1 MRSYH
6 QIDLAS
12 QTVTTEEL
20 HGEAIVR
27 AGRYLIAK
35 TLVEQNIATV
45 DPLSDDNPLI
55 FSAGPFA
62 GTNFSNANR
71 VSVGCKSPLTGG
83 IKEANGGGT
92 FGFAM
97 GQLEISGFTLNKAC
111 KDWQIIRITKEGEI
125 TFEDASEFM
134 GMGNF
139 ETAEKLHEKYGKKIS
154 IALCGP
160 VGEYQ
165 GLTAGIAM
173 SDVDLRPSRLAARG
187 GVGAVMGAKKVK
199 AIVLD
204 LYKMPSMHD
213 RKKVMGAVKEY
224 KKMLDAEPAIK
235 AFQDIGTAMVADY
248 TNHVGGLPVKNFA
261 IGRQTDTD
269 KEIFKLGGDALRALN
284 LERGGETTHACMPGC
299 TIQCSNVFAD
309 KDGNE
314 VVSPVEYETIGLL
327 GTNCGLSDPDELAQL
342 NYIANDLGVDT
353 IELGGMIGVLMEAG
367 KGEFGDKQFM
377 ESVLEEMRNG
387 SEDGKLY
394 AQGTAVVGEHFN
406 VARVP
411 VIKRQ
416 AISAYDP
423 RVIEVTG
430 ITMMMTA
437 QGADHTAGNLP
448 QYDCKDKDANELV
461 AASLDM
467 QVNCATVDSL
477 GLCIFGR
484 SVTNTHTDFI
494 INAINDAHGIELPES
509 FFKQL
514 GVETLELENQFNKA
528 AGFTEA
534 DDELPAFFYD
544 EALPPSNKAARWHS
558 KEVNETARALQSQA

>member
-1 MRSYH
+1 MRLYH

-12 QTVTTEEL
+12 KSISTDEL
-20 HGEAIVR
+20 HGEAIIR
-27 AGRYLIAK
+27 AGRYHIAK
-35 TLVEQNIATV
+35 TLLEQNVATV
-45 DPLSDDNPLI
+45 DPLSNANPLI

-83 IKEANGGGT
+83 IKEANAGGT

-97 GQLEISGFTLNKAC
+97 GQLQIAGFTLHNAC
-111 KDWQIIRITKEGEI
+111 DSWQILRMTKEGEI
-125 TFEDASEFM
+125 SFEDASDYM

-154 IALCGP
+154 LALCGP

-165 GLTAGIAM
+165 GLTAGISM

-187 GVGAVMGAKKVK
+187 GVGAVMGFKKLK

-204 LYKMPSMHD
+204 LHKMPALHD

-224 KKMLDAEPAIK
+224 KKKLDAAPAIK

-248 TNHVGGLPVKNFA
+248 TNHVGGLPVKNFTL
-261 IGRQTDTD
+261 GRAVNTD
-269 KEIFKLGGDALRALN
+269 KEIFKLGGDALRAQN

-299 TIQCSNVFAD
+299 IIQCSNVYAD

-327 GTNCGLSDPDELAQL
+327 GTNCGLSEPDDLAHL
-342 NYIANDLGVDT
+342 NFIANDLGIDT

-367 KGEFGDKQFM
+367 EGEFGDVKFM
-377 ESVLEEMRNG
+377 ENVLDQMRKGTENG
-387 SEDGKLY
+387 KIF
-394 AQGTAVVGEHFN
+394 AQGTAVVGKHFN
-406 VARVP
+406 VDRVP
-411 VIKRQ
+411 VIKGQ

-437 QGADHTAGNLP
+437 QGADHTAGNMP
-448 QYDCKDKDANELV
+448 QYDCKDKDASELV
-461 AASLDM
+461 AVSLEA
-467 QVNCATVDSL
+467 QIGCATADSM

-484 SVTNTHTDFI
+484 SVTNTNTDFI
-494 INAINDAHGIELPES
+494 INACNEAHGIELETA
-509 FFKQL
+509 FFMQL
-514 GVETLELENQFNKA
+514 GKETLELEAQFNKD

-558 KEVNETARALQSQA
+558 SEVNETARALSAES

>member
-1 MRSYH
+1 MRHYH
-6 QIDLAS
+6 QIDLATK
-12 QTVTTEEL
+12 TVTSEEL

-35 TLVEQNIATV
+35 TLLENNIATV
-45 DPLSDDNPLI
+45 DPLSDKNPLI

-71 VSVGCKSPLTGG
+71 LSVGCKSPLTGG
-83 IKEANGGGT
+83 IKEANAGGN
-92 FGFAM
+92 FAFAM
-97 GQLEISGFTLNKAC
+97 GQLHIAGFTLHNAC
-111 KDWQIIRITKEGEI
+111 DSWQILRITKDGDI
-125 TFEDASEFM
+125 TFEDASPFM

-139 ETAEKLHEKYGKKIS
+139 ETAEKLHEKYGKKVS
-154 IALCGP
+154 IGLCGP

-165 GLTAGIAM
+165 GLLAGISF

-187 GVGAVMGAKKVK
+187 GVGAVMGSKKLK

-204 LYKMPSMHD
+204 LHKMPTLHD

-224 KKMLDAEPAIK
+224 KKLLDAEPAIT
-235 AFQDIGTAMVADY
+235 AFQDLGTAMVADY

-261 IGRQTDTD
+261 IGRAVDTD
-269 KEIFKLGGDALRALN
+269 KEIFKLGGDALRAQN
-284 LERGGETTHACMPGC
+284 IERGGETTHACMPGC
-299 TIQCSNVFAD
+299 IIQCSNVYAD

-327 GTNCGLSDPDELAQL
+327 GTNCGLTDPDELAHL
-342 NYIANDLGVDT
+342 NYIANDLGIDT

-367 KGEFGDKQFM
+367 KGQFGDAKYM
-377 ESVLEEMRNG
+377 EGVLEDIRNG
-387 SEDGKLY
+387 TTDGKLY
-394 AQGTAVVGEHFN
+394 AQGTAAVGEHFK

-430 ITMMMTA
+430 ISMMMTA
-437 QGADHTAGNLP
+437 QGADHTTGNAP

-461 AASLDM
+461 AASLDL
-467 QVNCATVDSL
+467 QVMCATADSL

-484 SVTNTHTDFI
+484 SVTNVHVDFI
-494 INAINDAHGIELPES
+494 INAVNEAHGIELAES
-509 FFKQL
+509 FFREL
-514 GVETLELENQFNKA
+514 GQQTLDLETQFNKA
-528 AGFTEA
+528 AGFTDA

-558 KEVNETARALQSQA
+558 KEVNETAKAIQSQA